1 MTLATYTATLLAAL
15 RTSPGTSLTAHAE
28 ALGASPQRLGI
39 YRGFVREHVASVL
52 AKLYPATRAL
62 LAPHWDALTTELLAS
77 HPPRFRDLNLAG
89 EPLPRLLDARG
100 HAFEAALAQLEWE
113 VFLTAVHPAILTPS
127 AAPTLNPTLTLFE
140 QYHPTVQFLATHDDP
155 ASLSADTPR
164 PARLAVPQV
173 VMVTRKEDHT
183 VSFRV
188 LDLLSARA
196 IEALAVGAMPDGEAL
211 DHALALGL
219 VLAPAR

>member
-1 MTLATYTATLLAAL
+1 MTLATYTATLLAAV
-15 RTSPGTSLTAHAE
+15 RAAPDTSLDAHAE

-39 YRGFVREHVASVL
+39 YRSFVRDHVTSVL
-52 AKLYPATRAL
+52 AKLYPATHAL
-62 LAPHWDALTTELLAS
+62 LAPQWDVVTTELLAA

-113 VFLTAVHPAILTPS
+113 LFATAVHPAVLAPS
-127 AAPTLNPTLTLFE
+127 DAPTLNPTLTLFE
-140 QYHPTVQFLATHDDP
+140 QHHPAVQLLATHDD

-164 PARLAVPQV
+164 PARLEVPQV
-173 VMVTRKEDHT
+173 VVVFRKQDHT

-188 LDLLSARA
+188 LDPLSARA
-196 IEALAVGAMPDGEAL
+196 IEALAAGAMPDDDAL
-211 DHALALGL
+211 GHALALGL
-219 VLAPAR
+219 VIAPAP